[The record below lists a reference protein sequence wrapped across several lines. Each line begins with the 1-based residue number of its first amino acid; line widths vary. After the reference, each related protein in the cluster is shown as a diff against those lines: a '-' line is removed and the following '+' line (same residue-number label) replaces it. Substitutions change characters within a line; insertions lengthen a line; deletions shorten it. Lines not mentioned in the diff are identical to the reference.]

1 MIIDEVS
8 RSSFELYC
16 AIYADK
22 YIKSRRYNKLF
33 NLFEVENIKA
43 EVLEDIEV
51 TVNCLIE
58 SSIES
63 IVNRRLKE
71 REESECQKK

>member
-16 AIYADK
+16 SIYADK
-22 YIKSRRYNKLF
+22 YIKSRKYHKLF
-33 NLFEVENIKA
+33 NLFEIENIKT
-43 EVLEDIEV
+43 EVQEDIET

-63 IVNRRLKE
+63 IVNRKLEE
-71 REESECQKK
+71 REESGCQKK